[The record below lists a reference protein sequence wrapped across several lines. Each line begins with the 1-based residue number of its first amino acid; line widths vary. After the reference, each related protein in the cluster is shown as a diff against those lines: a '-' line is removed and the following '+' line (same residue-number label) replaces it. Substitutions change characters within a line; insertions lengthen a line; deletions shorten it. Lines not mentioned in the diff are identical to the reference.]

1 VTELDPAVIAAWWQR
16 QSDRE
21 GLPAKVTDPVVL
33 AKIVTLAF
41 VGRED
46 AAESPKG
53 GGGRVPAA

>member
-21 GLPAKVTDPVVL
+21 DLPAKITDPVVL

-41 VGRED
+41 AGTD
-46 AAESPKG
+46 ARGEG
-53 GGGRVPAA
+53 GGGRAPAA

>member
-21 GLPAKVTDPVVL
+21 GLPAKITDPVVL

-41 VGRED
+41 AGTD
-46 AAESPKG
+46 AQIEKG
-53 GGGRVPAA
+53 GGGRAPAA